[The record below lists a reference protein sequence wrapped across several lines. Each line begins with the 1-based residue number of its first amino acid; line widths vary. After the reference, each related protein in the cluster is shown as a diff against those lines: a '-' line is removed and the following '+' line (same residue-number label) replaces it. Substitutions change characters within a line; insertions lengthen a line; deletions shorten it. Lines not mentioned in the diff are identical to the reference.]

1 MIAITKRLSVL
12 LATSALAACATAP
25 EAAVAPMAPA
35 AVVANVPAAAEPAP
49 LPSLVSDVSLPH
61 SEFTLDNGLRVIVH
75 EDHKAP
81 VVGFGVWYNVGS
93 KDEPKGETGFA
104 HLFEHLMFYGS
115 ENVREGIMPFL
126 QNIGA
131 TDWNATN
138 WSDR

>member
-1 MIAITKRLSVL
+1 MLITKRLSVL
-12 LATSALAACATAP
+12 LATSALAACAAAP
-25 EAAVAPMAPA
+25 QVAVAPPPPVATEVAAPPV
-35 AVVANVPAAAEPAP
+35 AVPAEPAP

-104 HLFEHLMFYGS
+104 HLFDHLMFY
-115 ENVREGIMPFL
+115 
-126 QNIGA
+126 
-131 TDWNATN
+131 
-138 WSDR
+138 